1 MIVIAGTVRVRP
13 EGRADAVAAA
23 RDMVA
28 ATRKEPGCRAY
39 RFSADL
45 GEPNLICIFEEW
57 ESAEALAS
65 HFASDH
71 MRVFRERLPA
81 VLAGAPELRRYV
93 VASTEPM

>member
-13 EGRADAVAAA
+13 EGRAAAAAAA

-45 GEPNLICIFEEW
+45 DDPNLICIFEEW
-57 ESAEALAS
+57 DNAEALAR

-81 VLAGAPELRRYV
+81 VLAAAPELRRYEV
-93 VASTEPM
+93 QSADAM